1 MKKIDLN
8 LLKIHELKTEDIN
21 SILNIQKEL
30 DIQILSKQNIL
41 KDLTNSHF
49 KYFVIKYN
57 NNIVGYTSISYV
69 SDIEIESIV
78 IKKDFQRLGIGNF
91 LLNYIFDFAKLNN
104 IQNIFL
110 EVRNSNIAA
119 INLYMKNGFKKINIR
134 KNYYTDTNEDAI
146 ILKKNI
152 TI

>member
-78 IKKDFQRLGIGNF
+78 IKKDFQRLGI
-91 LLNYIFDFAKLNN
+91 
-104 IQNIFL
+104 
-110 EVRNSNIAA
+110 
-119 INLYMKNGFKKINIR
+119 
-134 KNYYTDTNEDAI
+134 
-146 ILKKNI
+146 
-152 TI
+152 